1 MAIPNTQYG
10 AMTLNIT
17 TLRMMVFIITLL
29 NTMID
34 NQFNGII

>member
-1 MAIPNTQYG
+1 MAIPNTQHG

-17 TLRMMVFIITLL
+17 TLRIATFIMTLL